1 MNMAKYM
8 VTAFFSFLLLLS
20 ACGEKCY
27 ECTKQCGSC
36 RKGLTVV
43 AGCNGDAALNGFSV
57 DSWRLFLENDGYTCD
72 INPLEEEVCDKADKE
87 SLEANNYKCVI
98 K

>member
-1 MNMAKYM
+1 MKNY
-8 VTAFFSFLLLLS
+8 FLSILSIGILLCAS
-20 ACGEKCY
+20 CGNKCY
-27 ECTKQCGSC
+27 ECTKGCGTC

-57 DSWRLFLENDGYTCD
+57 DSWKLFLESDGYTCEID
-72 INPLEEEVCDKADKE
+72 PLEEEVCEVTDKE
-87 SLEANNYKCVI
+87 SLEANNYKCVT